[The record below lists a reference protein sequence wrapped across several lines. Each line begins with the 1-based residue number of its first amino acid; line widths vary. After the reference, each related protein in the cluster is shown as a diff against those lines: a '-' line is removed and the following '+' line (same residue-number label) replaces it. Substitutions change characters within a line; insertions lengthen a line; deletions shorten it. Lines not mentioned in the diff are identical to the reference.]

1 MKKSHL
7 LSLVFIVLSSISFT
21 QTVKPSKEIT
31 FKYLVPPAMHN
42 YSEAKYVAFDLITN
56 EADGIRKYILK
67 QLHPSYKEV
76 SKNMTSKELIFRVSE
91 SRAIQG
97 TVSSET
103 KTEQRKN
110 LKGNLVTITTITKK
124 GSYNFTVSIEL
135 LDKNNQLLRA
145 YTKKFK
151 KEVKSSAGNEKDAQ
165 QRYKMDLYSASGSVK
180 RSLAHDIFK
189 KLEDEFLNAEEQLKY
204 TPMIIKKFKK
214 FDYADLNNAANVQHQ
229 WMESLKSG
237 KADLETKELVELIS
251 IYNEILSELNVDER
265 KVRVNKKVGAVC
277 YNNLAGIYLA
287 AEEYQLAYDMM
298 TKSLELKTV
307 GKASQQ
313 ITNDFK
319 KIQSRTGFPKKLPI
333 DILVK
338 KDPRQL
344 DKISNCDVLKTLD
357 LYKRVSLTLDRT
369 ETPKQW
375 ASLKSWERGLSA
387 RLKNF
392 ENNHVKYVPCIMKMD
407 PAKVFKVDDSYKTI
421 SLNQVNNLSMA
432 FAVSLDASQRA
443 DKLMREVLLAG
454 KQSKEQEQLRKDLYE
469 RAAMSQNNIASLL
482 QNTINNKELLPEGY
496 QYVQFF
502 IQDGPYS
509 DSLFRTD
516 FFSMFPAD
524 ETVDG
529 LIKYDP
535 SQFTK
540 MDPCKVLG
548 VIDLYTRLQ
557 DFIPCTR
564 SQYRYYDGDKKVETN
579 YSNEPQNPCFKG
591 NLSAKQIEKID
602 KLMAWGNKYEKEFEN
617 NQNALDNI
625 FLSLPSCIQ
634 EIDQN
639 ELFGVSIDH
648 ENIKASNL
656 KSYEEMHA
664 VMYDVIKKASL
675 LSEKVKN
682 KREFTNEELHLRD
695 SLYQRITKYSGF
707 NRVVEGKFREEHENK
722 LFPKSIMILYAIYD
736 GLLYEELFL
745 WTFLYDKNKLVSEY
759 KNNANKTPSNLC
771 EELKIN
777 DTRQKLMILM
787 SKDLNHRYFKKFPN
801 GEDENN
807 GHSEEDWKLIY
818 AMVEEVS
825 KDYTISFIELI
836 KQDGKSHQV
845 QTTALAAALD
855 ICYEIESD
863 QKSERRYMQWTCKKN
878 LYNNCN
884 VSWLTQK
891 YRFYDGISFPLF
903 MRIQEDRIEK

>member
-1 MKKSHL
+1 MKKTHL

-21 QTVKPSKEIT
+21 QNVKPSKEII

-76 SKNMTSKELIFRVSE
+76 SKNIASKELIFRVSE
-91 SRAIQG
+91 SRALLG

-110 LKGNLVTITTITKK
+110 LKGELVTKTTITKK

-357 LYKRVSLTLDRT
+357 LYKRISLTLDRT

-421 SLNQVNNLSMA
+421 SLNQINNLSMA

-540 MDPCKVLG
+540 MDPCKALG
-548 VIDLYTRLQ
+548 VYDLYSRLTGVV
-557 DFIPCTR
+557 PCTR
-564 SQYRYYDGDKKVETN
+564 SQHGYYVGDEWVESN
-579 YSNEPQNPCFKG
+579 YSNDPQDQCFKG
-591 NLSAKQIEKID
+591 NLSAQQIVQID
-602 KLMAWGNKYEKEFEN
+602 KLISWRNSFWNNIKLNPDAWK
-617 NQNALDNI
+617 NI
-625 FLSLPSCIQ
+625 MLKVPSCIQ

-639 ELFGVSIDH
+639 EFFGVSIDH

-656 KSYEEMHA
+656 KSMEEMHA
-664 VMYDVIKKASL
+664 LMYDVIKKASV

-682 KREFTNEELHLRD
+682 KREFTSDEIHLRD
-695 SLYQRITKYSGF
+695 SLYLRITKRNGSSRDNWRGYW
-707 NRVVEGKFREEHENK
+707 EKYKDKIE
-722 LFPKSIMILYAIYD
+722 PKGTRLLDLLYD
-736 GLLYEELFL
+736 GALFEELFL
-745 WTFLYDKNKLVSEY
+745 WTFLYDKNKLVAQF
-759 KNNANKTPSNLC
+759 KNASSKKSTNLC
-771 EELKIN
+771 EALN
-777 DTRQKLMILM
+777 LYDVSYKLIFLM
-787 SKDLNHRYFKKFPN
+787 SKDINKLYFKKFPN
-801 GEDENN
+801 GEDSRKGN
-807 GHSEEDWKLIY
+807 GHSEEEWKLIDQ
-818 AMVEEVS
+818 MVDQVS
-825 KDYTISFIELI
+825 KDYSISYVDLLI
-836 KQDGKSHQV
+836 YDDVSDFRTQI
-845 QTTALAAALD
+845 LD
-855 ICYEIESD
+855 NCEQYESD
-863 QKSERRYMQWTCKKN
+863 NRDMDRYLKRACRYKS
-878 LYNNCN
+878 YNDCN
-884 VSWLTQK
+884 VSDLTRR
-891 YRFYDGISFPLF
+891 YDVWDGIMRPLNS
-903 MRIQEDRIEK
+903 RIYDEHRPKE